1 MVQYHTANSA
11 NETIIV
17 DIYSSDHI
25 CIFWYSSSQFEAT
38 FRNQLIAN
46 IYIPNQPNNIYLS
59 SFGRLLPANMIAL
72 IIITNHKI
80 IVGNT
85 NTFTPTNNNITIRIN
100 GINNVISNRQM
111 FEFSVDSELAI
122 RLFIALRIIY
132 IVYPP
137 IARKV
142 RL

>member
-1 MVQYHTANSA
+1 MPLYN
-11 NETIIV
+11 
-17 DIYSSDHI
+17 
-25 CIFWYSSSQFEAT
+25 SSQLEAI

-46 IYIPNQPNNIYLS
+46 IYIPNQPNSIYLS
-59 SFGRLLPANMIAL
+59 SFCRLLPANMIAL

-85 NTFTPTNNNITIRIN
+85 NTFIPTNNNITIIIN
-100 GINNVISNRQM
+100 GINNVMSSRQI
-111 FEFSVDSELAI
+111 FELSVQS
-122 RLFIALRIIY
+122 FIKLLMALRTRY

>member
-1 MVQYHTANSA
+1 MPLYN
-11 NETIIV
+11 
-17 DIYSSDHI
+17 
-25 CIFWYSSSQFEAT
+25 SSQLETT

-46 IYIPNQPNNIYLS
+46 IYIPNQPNSIYLS
-59 SFGRLLPANMIAL
+59 SFGRLLPENMIAL

-85 NTFTPTNNNITIRIN
+85 NTFTPTNNNITIMIN
-100 GINNVISNRQM
+100 GINNVIRSRQI
-111 FEFSVDSELAI
+111 FELSVQSESVI
-122 RLFIALRIIY
+122 MLFIALRTIY
-132 IVYPP
+132 IVYAP